1 LGQGLAFPL
10 GVLGAS
16 RVRGGPYQGAPA
28 RAGLETY
35 LRDLQ
40 GSAGVGNYLRS
51 SLVTRACCFRTRG
64 DTGPVVSVPLTQSL
78 ARLSGSDQG
87 LPGAK
92 WPSLLTMVLVSAK
105 GQPPNPDRYTT
116 SSNH

>member
-1 LGQGLAFPL
+1 MGQGLAFPL

-40 GSAGVGNYLRS
+40 GSAGVGNCLRS
-51 SLVTRACCFRTRG
+51 SLVTLVFVVFA
-64 DTGPVVSVPLTQSL
+64 PVAILV
-78 ARLSGSDQG
+78 LSCLYRSH
-87 LPGAK
+87 
-92 WPSLLTMVLVSAK
+92 
-105 GQPPNPDRYTT
+105 NP
-116 SSNH
+116 